1 VLPALVVLVV
11 VGVAAWLLGFG
22 RTTASTVGVVLARV
36 IAGLLL
42 VVVLVAIAFT
52 HIVGVLVVPLVGAL
66 LGAVWTTGSASGA
79 GPPAGWYP
87 DPEGGGQR
95 YWSGPEAP
103 TSQRSSVVI
112 ASKWDLVVPS
122 SRRWNSGSL
131 ARSSSRTSMR
141 VGSVTNTDS
150 GSRTMPAT

>member
-1 VLPALVVLVV
+1 MLPALVVLVV

-36 IAGLLL
+36 IAGFLL

-52 HIVGVLVVPLVGAL
+52 NIVGVLAVPLVGAL

-87 DPEGGGQR
+87 NPEGGGQR
-95 YWSGPEAP
+95 YWSGATWTE
-103 TSQRSSVVI
+103 
-112 ASKWDLVVPS
+112 
-122 SRRWNSGSL
+122 
-131 ARSSSRTSMR
+131 RTA
-141 VGSVTNTDS
+141 V
-150 GSRTMPAT
+150 